1 MSTFML
7 KNKIN
12 EYTLISNLFI
22 DKYMISAPGEYVKVY
37 LIGLRHCLSGEIG
50 ISSSEIS
57 NSLNL
62 LESDVLKAWNY
73 WNEVDVISFR
83 KLDKEGNY
91 GIDFIDLYNKKE
103 KDEVAVAEN
112 INILHELN
120 NDSIKDM
127 MQDIEKLLG
136 RSLSSNEISM
146 YLSWQKDYQFS
157 PEMILLL
164 IQYCVS
170 KGKNDYRYIEKV
182 AISWHDSKIKNVGE
196 AQTFIKK
203 REDIWVKIRKILKY
217 LGFNSNEVMKPQ
229 EEMLVKWLN
238 VYHFPLE
245 IIYKAC
251 DICFE
256 RLNKAEFKYIDGIL
270 NSWYKDNIQSIEDV
284 EKKDRQKSKFKS
296 TKPNNYKYNS
306 NNKPDSFSNRKQRS
320 YDLDKIEKTLLGWDD
335 ND

>member
-12 EYTLISNLFI
+12 VYTSVSNLFI
-22 DKYMISAPGEYVKVY
+22 DKFMISAPGEYVKVY
-37 LIGLRHCLSGEIG
+37 LLGLRHCLSGEIG
-50 ISSSEIS
+50 ITSSEIS
-57 NSLNL
+57 SQLNL

-73 WNEVDVISFR
+73 WNEVGVVSFK
-83 KLDKEGNY
+83 KLDKMNNY
-91 GIDFIDLYNKKE
+91 RIDFIDLYNTNQNE
-103 KDEVAVAEN
+103 APEED
-112 INILHELN
+112 INLLQELSN
-120 NDSIKDM
+120 NSIKDM
-127 MQDIEKLLG
+127 MKDIEKLLG
-136 RSLSSNEISM
+136 RTLSNKEITM
-146 YLSWQKDYQFS
+146 YLSWQKDYQFL

-164 IQYCVS
+164 IQYCIS

-182 AISWHDSKIKNVGE
+182 AISWHDANIKNIAE
-196 AQTFIKK
+196 AQVFIKK
-203 REDIWVKIRKILKY
+203 REDIWIKIRKVLKY

-229 EEMLVKWLN
+229 EEMLVKWFN
-238 VYHFPLE
+238 VYNFPLE

-270 NSWYKDNIQSIEDV
+270 NSWYKDNISSIEDI
-284 EKKDRQKSKFKS
+284 EKRDRQRNKFTNK
-296 TKPNNYKYNS
+296 KNNTYKYNS
-306 NNKPDSFSNRKQRS
+306 NGKADSFSNRKQRS

>member
-12 EYTLISNLFI
+12 TYTSVSNQFI
-22 DKYMISAPGEYVKVY
+22 DKFMISAPGEYVKVY
-37 LIGLRHCLSGEIG
+37 LLGLRHCLSGEIG

-57 NSLNL
+57 NQLNL

-73 WNEVDVISFR
+73 WNDIGVVSFK
-83 KLDKEGNY
+83 KLDQMNNFRLE
-91 GIDFIDLYNKKE
+91 FIDLYNNNKE
-103 KDEVAVAEN
+103 IPEED
-112 INILHELN
+112 INLLHELSN
-120 NDSIKDM
+120 NSIKDM
-127 MQDIEKLLG
+127 MKDIEKLLG
-136 RSLSSNEISM
+136 RTLSNKEIAM
-146 YLSWQKDYQFS
+146 YLSWQKDYQFL

-164 IQYCVS
+164 IQYCIS

-182 AISWHDSKIKNVGE
+182 AISWHDANIKNIAE
-196 AQTFIKK
+196 AQSFIKK
-203 REDIWVKIRKILKY
+203 REDIWVKIRKVLKY

-229 EEMLVKWLN
+229 EEMLIKWFN
-238 VYHFPLE
+238 IYNFPLE

-270 NSWYKDNIQSIEDV
+270 NSWYKDNLRTIEDI
-284 EKKDRQKSKFKS
+284 EKKDRQRTKFTNK
-296 TKPNNYKYNS
+296 KANNYNS
-306 NNKPDSFSNRKQRS
+306 SAKPDSFSNRKQRS